1 MSHNHAYGNCDTTIY
16 CTINPRWK
24 SQFTYIYVAV
34 CTVVL
39 KKLDILRRFL
49 TSTAT
54 ATLVSAFALSRIDYC
69 NSLLFGS
76 THDVTSHLQRIQNY
90 AARVILLLPMSS
102 SITIHLKSLHWLP
115 VKVRS
120 TYKIACLCYHC
131 HSSTAPSYVTD
142 MLHRKSLHTRNTR
155 SSLCTMPLL
164 NRPAHSKATLG
175 DRSFSFASSSVWNS
189 IPNDVRC
196 APSLSSFKSRLKT
209 YLFRSV
215 YKDWTASLITVHMCM
230 VWPLLMVIHK
240 NALMCIYKSQIN

>member
-1 MSHNHAYGNCDTTIY
+1 MQRGYVILYTTTLHIIQLFLLY
-16 CTINPRWK
+16 THVFLWVHFLALCFSSCVLSFFLPLSTHTLSYTIHLLM
-24 SQFTYIYVAV
+24 TYNYNIARTCYFELRRLVS
-34 CTVVL
+34 
-39 KKLDILRRFL
+39 IRRFL

-54 ATLVSAFALSRIDYC
+54 ATLVSAFVLSRIDYC

-90 AARVILLLPMSS
+90 AARIILRLPMSS

-142 MLHRKSLHTRNTR
+142 MLHKKPLHTR
-155 SSLCTMPLL
+155 SSSYTMHLL
-164 NRPAHSKATLG
+164 NRPARSKATLG
-175 DRSFSFASSSVWNS
+175 DRSFSIVSSVWNS

-196 APSLSSFKSRLKT
+196 FPSLSSFKSRLKT

-215 YKDWTASLITVHMCM
+215 YKD
-230 VWPLLMVIHK
+230 
-240 NALMCIYKSQIN
+240 